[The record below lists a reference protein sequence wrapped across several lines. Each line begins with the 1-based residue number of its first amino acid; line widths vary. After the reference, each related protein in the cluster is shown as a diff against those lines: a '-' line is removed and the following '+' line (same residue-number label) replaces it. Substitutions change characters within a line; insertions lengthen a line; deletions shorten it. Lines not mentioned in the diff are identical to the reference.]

1 MLKDDTLLKIIAHF
15 TAKPYGHFEL
25 TDTGYL
31 IGFFST
37 EIKANYFL
45 GYACG
50 YVHALGWNI
59 DWYII
64 QNISEDK
71 WRLTIR
77 LGNR

>member
-1 MLKDDTLLKIIAHF
+1 M
-15 TAKPYGHFEL
+15 
-25 TDTGYL
+25 
-31 IGFFST
+31 
-37 EIKANYFL
+37 KAQYFL

-59 DWYII
+59 DWNVI
-64 QNISEDK
+64 QRISDDK